1 MFVFI
6 IEAPSAQADNPKLQ
20 EKFTKFLVNK
30 VIPSINSG
38 IHRNGQV
45 TGAQL
50 FTPGTNEGSNQYVL
64 MIDGFFMGDVG
75 RFFVKDAV
83 AQIEAAGG
91 KVRSL
96 PGEYTGW
103 WWTGGKE
110 GHLVPVEATAVSRP
124 EAGEASNEGA
134 PAPS

>member
-1 MFVFI
+1 MLVFI

-30 VIPSINSG
+30 VIPSIDSG
-38 IHRNGQV
+38 LHRSGQV

-50 FTPGTNEGSNQYVL
+50 FTPGTNDGLNQYVL
-64 MIDGFFMGDVG
+64 MIDGFFMEGMA
-75 RFFVKDAV
+75 RFFVSDAV
-83 AQIEAAGG
+83 EQIEAAGG

-96 PGEYTGW
+96 PGDYTGQW
-103 WWTGGKE
+103 WMAGE
-110 GHLVPVEATAVSRP
+110 EDHLVPVEATAVSSP
-124 EAGEASNEGA
+124 EAGEASDEGA